1 MAQITSFSQLQE
13 GKEYNV
19 FDHQFNV
26 TNKCRF
32 ICHDTTELKRPIT
45 YWQFSGYRGGPL
57 LTKERL
63 RRLFDENV
71 YPNAFSMWDFEMN
84 YNTITEIS

>member
-1 MAQITSFSQLQE
+1 MTQITDFGQLKE

-45 YWQFSGYRGGPL
+45 YWQFAGYRGGPL
-57 LTKERL
+57 LTREKL
-63 RRLFDENV
+63 RSLFDANI
-71 YPNAFSMWDFEMN
+71 YPNSFAMWDFCLK
-84 YNTITEIS
+84 YITITEIN